1 MEAVGQLV
9 GFDLQKK
16 WALNSMADSADA
28 SHESVLCVRMSRV
41 NHSCDPNTSH
51 YFVGEWGIMLMYALR
66 DIEKDSELRFNYMCN
81 WIASAYRGMSRNVIL
96 RGQYRIE
103 CPDDCHC
110 RDSEWRRVR
119 ESEEELSQQVLEL
132 AQQGLVQRALKLNET
147 RLGLLKS
154 FDCDQMELYS
164 CLYDS
169 FQIAIMEK
177 KNKLAKEFA
186 EQALEVV
193 SEILTPDHPLSQ
205 RIQGFANDPKQ
216 HKNFGV
222 ADLIKAR

>member
-1 MEAVGQLV
+1 
-9 GFDLQKK
+9 
-16 WALNSMADSADA
+16 
-28 SHESVLCVRMSRV
+28 
-41 NHSCDPNTSH
+41 
-51 YFVGEWGIMLMYALR
+51 MLMYALR
-66 DIEKDSELRFNYMCN
+66 DIEKEEELRFNYLCH
-81 WIASAYRGMSRNVIL
+81 WIASAYRGMPRNVIL
-96 RGQYRIE
+96 KGQYRIE

-110 RDSEWRRVR
+110 RDPEWRRVR

-132 AQQGLVQRALKLNET
+132 GQQGHVERALKLNET
-147 RLGLLKS
+147 RLRLLKS

-169 FQIAIMEK
+169 FQIAIMET
-177 KNKLAKEFA
+177 KNVKLAKEFA

-205 RIQGFANDPKQ
+205 RIQGFAKDPTQ

-222 ADLIKAR
+222 ADLIIK